1 MMQSEDKSYPFS
13 KSMMLNVIYDTLER
27 LGACVTS
34 SNSERGRIQFQ
45 VDGIDLVLKINTIYP
60 QETVQVTVASETVD
74 LDCDFTNAL
83 FDEIDSTISTIRTK
97 K

>member
-1 MMQSEDKSYPFS
+1 MQSEDKSYPFG
-13 KSMMLNVIYDTLER
+13 KSMMLNVVYDTLER

-45 VDGIDLVLKINTIYP
+45 VDGIDLVLKIDTIYP